1 MGRDAARA
9 LGLSGHGMGLRRTR
23 GDAGPDGH
31 RAVARGGALRRRE
44 GRHGAGARRK
54 VGGQGEG
61 LRRSRG
67 GPRKVAA
74 PGIKE
79 RREADGRGGTAEV
92 AERGSGESG
101 DATRGREGRPAAETA
116 PWGGREGTQ
125 ERRWLEE
132 SPRGRPTAALDC
144 ARRRKQSTR
153 DASYASAGIAE
164 KGGEE
169 LTDGRVQGGSKGGV
183 KEGLQK
189 REFWYFW
196 DRFIF
201 GGTKDYFRGFQK
213 GKIIIQKWNKGDS
226 GRMP

>member
-9 LGLSGHGMGLRRTR
+9 LGFSGRGMGLRRTR
-23 GDAGPDGH
+23 GDAGPDGR

-44 GRHGAGARRK
+44 RRHGAGARRK
-54 VGGQGEG
+54 VGGPGEG
-61 LRRSRG
+61 GGRSRGG

-74 PGIKE
+74 PGIKD

-92 AERGSGESG
+92 AERGSGGSG

-116 PWGGREGTQ
+116 AWGGSEGTQ

-153 DASYASAGIAE
+153 DASYASAGTAE
-164 KGGEE
+164 KGGGE
-169 LTDGRVQGGSKGGV
+169 LTDGR
-183 KEGLQK
+183 
-189 REFWYFW
+189 
-196 DRFIF
+196 
-201 GGTKDYFRGFQK
+201 
-213 GKIIIQKWNKGDS
+213 
-226 GRMP
+226 

>member
-1 MGRDAARA
+1 MGRDAAHA
-9 LGLSGHGMGLRRTR
+9 LGLSGRGMGLRRTR
-23 GDAGPDGH
+23 GDAGPDGR

-61 LRRSRG
+61 LGRSRG

-101 DATRGREGRPAAETA
+101 DATRGREGRPAAETTA
-116 PWGGREGTQ
+116 WGGREGTQ

-132 SPRGRPTAALDC
+132 SPRGRPTVALDC
-144 ARRRKQSTR
+144 ARWRKQSTR
-153 DASYASAGIAE
+153 DASYASAGTEE
-164 KGGEE
+164 KRGRE
-169 LTDGRVQGGSKGGV
+169 LTDGRATNAMPRRHRVTAGVPGKATEACGGALGRGGGV
-183 KEGLQK
+183 LGRGDQEG
-189 REFWYFW
+189 
-196 DRFIF
+196 
-201 GGTKDYFRGFQK
+201 
-213 GKIIIQKWNKGDS
+213 GDAP
-226 GRMP
+226 GLAARR